1 MSALL
6 RQWPFLEAVLLPALM
21 VGRSAQRLAA
31 WNLGSVDDAL
41 AVALAL
47 LHCRSA
53 AGRARVFHSGPPPP
67 RRPITWGLADV
78 RGLPENP
85 WLVPDGGRHSRWRP
99 TGELLESVLLGPP
112 PAAVDLIVAGAGA
125 DLGRL
130 RRGGLLLLPEPPT
143 VGPAPAGAFEAL
155 DGSGRLYRKLGPDIP
170 GTGPGGDPALPP
182 PAVLSL
188 ARHEEQARLVEDHL
202 NLARSLAR
210 RFQHRGERPEDLEQV
225 AVLALIN
232 AAGRYRPDRGPFGP
246 FAATSVVG
254 EIKRHFRDR
263 MWVIKVPRSLQE
275 RHLAVQAARDE
286 LSQTLG
292 ASPTVGDIAAH
303 LGVSEEEVLAAM
315 EVADTC
321 WPASLDRPGR
331 PDDDPGAGVPAVEDD
346 SDGSLDRSLVRA
358 ALPRLSP
365 TERLMVVRLYFEGR
379 SQRQLA
385 AELGVSQMQVS
396 RVMGRILTKLRQ
408 SMDGPLL
415 GGAEPGLPG
424 REEAGLS
431 NP

>member
-21 VGRSAQRLAA
+21 VGRTAERLAA
-31 WNLGSVDDAL
+31 WNLGSVDDAV

-47 LHCRSA
+47 LHRPSA
-53 AGRARVFHSGPPPP
+53 AGRAQVFHSGPTPP
-67 RRPITWGLADV
+67 RRPIRWGLADV

-85 WLVPDGGRHSRWRP
+85 WLVPDGGRQSRWRP

-112 PAAVDLIVAGAGA
+112 PAPVDLIVAGAGA

-130 RRGGLLLLPEPPT
+130 RPGGLLLHPQPPVAGPE
-143 VGPAPAGAFEAL
+143 PAGAFEAL
-155 DGSGRLYRKLGPDIP
+155 DGTGRLYRKLGPDTP
-170 GTGPGGDPALPP
+170 GPGPGGDPAL
-182 PAVLSL
+182 LSPDL
-188 ARHEEQARLVEDHL
+188 PSLGRHEEQARLVEDHL
-202 NLARSLAR
+202 TLARSLAR

-232 AAGRYRPDRGPFGP
+232 AAGRYRPERGPFGP
-246 FAATSVVG
+246 FATTSVMG

-263 MWVIKVPRSLQE
+263 MWAVKVPRSLQE

-286 LSQTLG
+286 LTQTLG
-292 ASPTVGDIAAH
+292 ASPTVGDIAGH
-303 LGVSEEEVLAAM
+303 LGASEEEVLAAM

-331 PDDDPGAGVPAVEDD
+331 PDDDPGAGAPAVEDD
-346 SDGSLDRSLVRA
+346 LDGSLDASLVRA
-358 ALPRLSP
+358 VLPRLSP
-365 TERLMVVRLYFEGR
+365 TERLMVVRIYFEGR

-385 AELGVSQMQVS
+385 AELGISQMQVS
-396 RVMGRILTKLRQ
+396 RLMGRILTKLRQ
-408 SMDGPLL
+408 SMDGPRV
-415 GGAEPGLPG
+415 GGAEPGFPG